1 MRLFAMLLVSLLS
14 AIFLCC
20 LLIPSVWAVIIAG
33 DEGLDAHESGVMRVS
48 SRKSSFDNNVL

>member
-1 MRLFAMLLVSLLS
+1 MLLVSLLS